1 MSDAPR
7 TPTATAAGRP
17 SVRGWG
23 GLWAVLAA
31 LLVALM
37 LAAGFVAWAVGSEG
51 GSRTLLGMVPG
62 LRVEGTQGPLLGDFS
77 AEHVEV
83 ALMGRDRVVLEG
95 LSWQDL
101 HVQYD
106 AALAW
111 HVRLHAARVSARQ
124 VRVELPE
131 PSKKQVPPRSLVL
144 PFALI
149 ADRVEVGELV
159 TPGLQDPTMTD
170 ITGQV
175 VLGAKDGSQHTA
187 RQARAQWHGLQ
198 LQGDGQIAARAPFD
212 LRVTIAAAHAGARG
226 TPGAATTGIAAL
238 PWSGT
243 LQAEGPLTAMAL
255 AARVQAKDQA
265 LNASATWTP
274 WAAQPLPRL
283 VADAQAL
290 NLQALHP
297 KAPRTAISG
306 MADVRFADATEGA
319 ADKAS
324 ATSSPLKIVTELRN
338 TLPLSLDQGGLPISV
353 LNLHA
358 RSDPRHPERGT
369 VEDALVQW
377 ADAQG
382 PAGRM
387 QAKGEW
393 SVARATDTAN
403 RTLDF
408 TLDAEAQSLRL
419 RGLHRAAPA
428 LTLSGPVAVRTQALP
443 LDATAPGQTPTEG
456 QVHVQADLKGRW
468 LDGTQLNAAAA
479 QPFELQT
486 TLDSRWQRDAAGAW
500 WFRGVDVEQAQ
511 LRAAAGLASL
521 RAKLLPEPPEGK
533 AQDAATRR
541 WRLTTVGGLRD
552 FDLRVLGIGA
562 AEAAKHTQQLSA
574 TTRIDLTAAAPR
586 QALAGFKG
594 WMDWASTWRGDAL
607 MQVADSRIGDVPLQ
621 GSLQLQSASAAQ
633 WRTQA
638 RLNAAGAQVQVD
650 GVLESNPD
658 GAGDRWTAQ
667 LDAPSLAALAP
678 VAQALGLHLPEVAG
692 RAKGKATLQGRWPQ
706 LQTQGELQAD
716 GLRWDTLTAEQWH
729 TTWQLGTRDSAPV
742 ELQAEMRELRWG
754 AERVH
759 TLSATVAGT
768 ARSHTLQLRADRAAR
783 MPAPDTP
790 ANVTP
795 PAWKQALVA
804 QVQAQ
809 GSLQAEAQATQW
821 RGTVRSVS
829 LQPVDEQSRI
839 GAPWLQA
846 GPFDLQARVS
856 DVSTLSVSP
865 TRMSLFNAAL
875 QVNRLRW
882 ERAADRPAQLDLQA
896 DLVPMAVAPLLARAQ
911 PDFGW
916 SGDLQ
921 LGGHINLRSTPT
933 GVVADAEIA
942 RLGGDLVITDD
953 TGTQRLGLEQLRM
966 AVSARDGLWRATQ
979 DLSGRNLGTL
989 QGEQTARTDPMALGP
1004 NAQSALSGQFKLR
1017 VDKLGSLGA
1026 WLPIGTVGAG
1036 WRLSGS
1042 VESQAQLSGRLGAPL
1057 YTGELHGRGIGVRN
1071 GLEGVNVTDGQLDMV
1086 MDGEQARIERFTVR
1100 AGEGTVSLEGKA
1112 RFGADP
1118 TATLQLTAERFALL
1132 QRVDRRVTLSGTG
1145 AVTLDREATRIN
1157 GALAVDEGLFDIS
1170 RRDAPSLSDDVDV
1183 LPTADAASAP
1193 GSTASSP
1200 ASNGSATKKRRT
1212 LLDLRIAAGDKLRLR
1227 GRGLD
1232 TLLKGELRITSNAAG
1247 QPLVNGAIRAEDGT
1261 YAAYGQKLQLERGII
1276 DFKGRVDNPR
1286 LDIVAIRPPPPGS
1299 DDSAI
1304 RVGVSIVGTAQ
1315 DPRVRLISEPE
1326 MSETDKMAYLVLGR
1340 TSDGLGRADL
1350 LVLQRAAV
1358 ALLAEDGGGDP
1369 AQGFLGKLGID
1380 ELSVSQ
1386 GDGQVRETIV
1396 KVGKQLS
1403 QRWYVGYERSLNA
1416 TAGTWQVL
1424 YRIAQRFSVR
1434 AQSQQGESSSLDF
1447 IWTWRWE

>member
-1 MSDAPR
+1 M
-7 TPTATAAGRP
+7 
-17 SVRGWG
+17 
-23 GLWAVLAA
+23 LAA
-31 LLVALM
+31 LLVALV
-37 LAAGFVAWAVGSEG
+37 LAAGFVAWAVGAES
-51 GSRTLLGMVPG
+51 GSRTLLGLVPG
-62 LRVEGTQGPLLGDFS
+62 LRVEGARGSLLGDFS

-83 ALMGRDRVVLEG
+83 ALEGRDRVVLEG
-95 LSWQDL
+95 LSWQGL
-101 HVQYD
+101 QVQYD
-106 AALAW
+106 PALAW
-111 HVRLHAARVSARQ
+111 RVRLSAARVAARQ

-131 PSKKQVPPRSLVL
+131 PPKKHVPPVTLVL
-144 PFALI
+144 PFALV
-149 ADRVEVGELV
+149 ADRVDVGELV
-159 TPGLQDPTMTD
+159 TPGLQDPTLTD

-175 VLGAKDGSQHTA
+175 VLGAQDGSLHTA
-187 RQARAQWHGLQ
+187 RQARARWHGMQ
-198 LQGDGQIAARAPFD
+198 LQGDGQITTRAPFD
-212 LRVTIAAAHAGARG
+212 LRVTIEAARAG
-226 TPGAATTGIAAL
+226 TPVPAADATGGTNGAAPTGVASL
-238 PWSGT
+238 PWSGK

-255 AARVQAKDQA
+255 TARVQAKDQA

-274 WAAQPLPRL
+274 WAEQPLPKL
-283 VADAQAL
+283 LADAQAL

-306 MADVRFADATEGA
+306 TAEVRFADAPEAGGTASQDA
-319 ADKAS
+319 AGKATVKPETS
-324 ATSSPLKIVTELRN
+324 ATSTPLKIQAELRN
-338 TLPLSLDQGGLPISV
+338 TLPLSLDQGGLPIST
-353 LNLHA
+353 LHLRA
-358 RSDPRHPERGT
+358 SSDPRHPERGT
-369 VEDALVQW
+369 VDDALVQW
-377 ADAQG
+377 ADVQG
-382 PAGRM
+382 PAGRV
-387 QAKGEW
+387 QAKGQW
-393 SVARATDTAN
+393 AMAGATDTAG
-403 RTLDF
+403 RALDF
-408 TLDAEAQSLRL
+408 TLDAEAQALRL

-428 LTLSGPVAVRTQALP
+428 LTLSGPVTLRAQALP
-443 LDATAPGQTPTEG
+443 LDAAVPGHAPSVG
-456 QVHVQADLKGRW
+456 QVQVKAGLNGRW
-468 LDGTQLNAAAA
+468 LDGTQLNAAAT

-500 WFRGVDVEQAQ
+500 RLQGLDVEQAQ
-511 LRAAAGLASL
+511 LRAATGLASL
-521 RAKLLPEPPEGK
+521 RAKLLPEPTEGTPR
-533 AQDAATRR
+533 DPAALRR
-541 WRLTTVGGLRD
+541 WHLTTVGGLRD
-552 FDLRVLGIGA
+552 FDLRVLGIGG
-562 AEAAKHTQQLSA
+562 AEAARHTQQLSA

-586 QALAGFKG
+586 QPLAGFKT

-607 MQVADSRIGDVPLQ
+607 LQVADSRIGDVPLQ
-621 GSLQLQSASAAQ
+621 GSLQMQSASAAQ

-638 RLNAAGAQVQVD
+638 KLNAAGAQVQVD
-650 GVLESNPD
+650 GMLESNPD
-658 GAGDRWTAQ
+658 GTGDRWTAQ
-667 LDAPSLAALAP
+667 MDAPSLAALAP

-706 LQTQGELQAD
+706 LQTQGELHAD
-716 GLRWDTLTAEQWH
+716 GLRWDALTAEQWH
-729 TTWQLGTRDSAPV
+729 TTWQLGTRDNEPV
-742 ELQAEMRELRWG
+742 ALQAEMRELRWG

-759 TLSATVAGT
+759 ALSATVAGT

-783 MPAPDTP
+783 TPAPDTP

-809 GSLQAEAQATQW
+809 GKLQAEAQATQW
-821 RGTVRSVS
+821 QGTVRSVS

-846 GPFDLQARVS
+846 GPFEVQARLG

-865 TRMSLFNAAL
+865 AQMSLFNAAL

-882 ERAADRPAQLDLQA
+882 ERATDRPAQLDLQA

-966 AVSARDGLWRATQ
+966 VVSARDGVWRATQ

-1042 VESQAQLSGRLGAPL
+1042 VDSQAQLGGRLGAPL

-1145 AVTLDREATRIN
+1145 TVTLDREATRIN

-1193 GSTASSP
+1193 GAAASSP
-1200 ASNGSATKKRRT
+1200 SSVGSAAKKRRT

-1299 DDSAI
+1299 DDSAV
-1304 RVGVSIVGTAQ
+1304 RVGVSIIGTAQ
-1315 DPRVRLISEPE
+1315 DPRVRLTSEPE